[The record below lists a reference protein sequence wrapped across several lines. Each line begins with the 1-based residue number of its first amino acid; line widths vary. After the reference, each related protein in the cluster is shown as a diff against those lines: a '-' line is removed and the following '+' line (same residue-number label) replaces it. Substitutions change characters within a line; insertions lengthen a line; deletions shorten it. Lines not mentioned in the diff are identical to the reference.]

1 MCDRKGEAMEEEWK
15 VIDDCLCIR
24 MPEEVDHH
32 VSEEICRNADH
43 VILESRVNQVVFD
56 FEDTRFMDSSG
67 IGILIGRYKLM
78 SCFGGKVYVIHPD
91 KQIRRM
97 LEMSGMQKMVEIL

>member
-1 MCDRKGEAMEEEWK
+1 MEEEWK

-78 SCFGGKVYVIHPD
+78 SCVGGKVYVIHPD

>member
-1 MCDRKGEAMEEEWK
+1 MEEEWK

-32 VSEEICRNADH
+32 VSEVICRNADH

>member
-1 MCDRKGEAMEEEWK
+1 MEEEWK

>member
-1 MCDRKGEAMEEEWK
+1 MEEEWK

-56 FEDTRFMDSSG
+56 FEETRFMDSSG

>member
-1 MCDRKGEAMEEEWK
+1 M
-15 VIDDCLCIR
+15 IDDCLCIR

>member
-1 MCDRKGEAMEEEWK
+1 MEEEWK
-15 VIDDCLCIR
+15 VIDDRLCIR

>member
-1 MCDRKGEAMEEEWK
+1 MEEEWK

-43 VILESRVNQVVFD
+43 VILESRGNQVVFD